1 MSVTLT
7 KPPVLDSTGKEMV
20 DAILAVAGALG
31 ADASGAI
38 KHFSEMRQF
47 VRLGLLHNFVK
58 VGDLIAVSKES
69 GISTTVT
76 GGVTAATVTENTFL
90 AKAGT
95 AESHAYEFLFDGA
108 AWHIEGEPAELA
120 DWGISITGTPAEGD
134 AVVVHVQ
141 AGIVYF
147 EAADHDYDVP
157 ADADRMHSFSMI
169 SRDIL
174 SYGTIPFSSPQALK
188 AIAADE
194 FAGGM
199 PAGTYNITLDHGAYN
214 DSTSQDG
221 TYQFTTTLP
230 VPVGGKI
237 KHSAIGKY
245 QSGSYTKAQI
255 LAGTFTTYDA
265 SYNVIETGLVTTEG
279 SEGTSL
285 GTATAETKSR
295 MSGTHLNSTRRQGH
309 GSNRG
314 LHSAMRKWLRSSA
327 AGAGEGQIAS
337 WWSASDEFDMPVKTT
352 LPGFLH
358 GMDPEFVACIGPV
371 RKRTYL
377 HAWDRTDSTA
387 YEDTVET
394 VFQVSMTELGYGNN
408 DGVAECSPK
417 NDGTINKT
425 GAYAL
430 YVGAT
435 NADRIKRQGGT
446 ARYYF
451 HRSPYPSSASIV
463 RDSRTDGSLYNR
475 SADNTDGVVA
485 GLCFT

>member
-1 MSVTLT
+1 MSEILT
-7 KPPVLDSTGKEMV
+7 KPPILDSTGKEMV

-194 FAGGM
+194 FASGM

-245 QSGSYTKAQI
+245 QIGSYTKAQI

-377 HAWDRTDSTA
+377 HAWDRTNSTA

-417 NDGTINKT
+417 TDGTINKT

-451 HRSPYPSSASIV
+451 HRSPDPSVADCV
-463 RDSRTDGSLYNR
+463 RSSVSDGSLRDLHAYF
-475 SADNTDGVVA
+475 TYGVVA